1 MERLL
6 LNVNYQCPGSGISYV
21 LIDEETVNSLQQTE
35 HSLASHVEA
44 KYYSRGQRDE
54 FINDA
59 TKEDEELG
67 RELDREFGRTPT
79 REKEHQ
85 EIDT

>member
-1 MERLL
+1 MWRPNITRE
-6 LNVNYQCPGSGISYV
+6 G
-21 LIDEETVNSLQQTE
+21 
-35 HSLASHVEA
+35 
-44 KYYSRGQRDE
+44 RDE

-79 REKEHQ
+79 RDKEHQ